1 MPYDTIF
8 NFACYNESTGLLAV
22 NFINSEMMFVFRI
35 SNIESSNLYW
45 ELPKLTS
52 ESSLNPLALCM
63 TFCPE
68 NEKAVV
74 AYDTNKIMVFDIN
87 NKCLHNWSRISD

>member
-1 MPYDTIF
+1 M
-8 NFACYNESTGLLAV
+8 
-22 NFINSEMMFVFRI
+22 
-35 SNIESSNLYW
+35 
-45 ELPKLTS
+45 
-52 ESSLNPLALCM
+52 ALCM

-87 NKCLHNWSRISD
+87 NKCLHSWSRQSSANFPSNFLNRYNRLVGICALSSTKFLAYSNYTYTILDLLKPLVSNADA